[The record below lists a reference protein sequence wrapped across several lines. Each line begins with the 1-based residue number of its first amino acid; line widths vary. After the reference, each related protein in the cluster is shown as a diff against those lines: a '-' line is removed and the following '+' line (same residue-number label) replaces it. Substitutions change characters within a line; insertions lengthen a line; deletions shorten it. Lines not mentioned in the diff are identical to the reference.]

1 LAYSRTSKVA
11 DTAQYR
17 SLKELSLDLGASLFG
32 VARLESLR
40 DKLFSLSPQSVENL
54 PYAISLGFHLSD
66 RIIEDIE
73 DGPTPLYFFHYQRV
87 NIFLDE
93 MALKMTSHIQNQGFD
108 ALPIP
113 ASQVID
119 WKRQVG
125 HLSHKHVAKEAGLG
139 WVGRH
144 NLLVNPRFGARIR
157 LVTILTDFPLKV
169 DRPMQG
175 DCGTCKACIPVCPTS
190 AIGEDPLDFNHIGCY
205 EWIKAFCK
213 EHNIRQHI
221 CGICI
226 KACPGTERP

>member
-1 LAYSRTSKVA
+1 VA
-11 DTAQYR
+11 DTARYD
-17 SLKELSLDLGASLFG
+17 SLKGLSLDLGASLFG
-32 VARLESLR
+32 VARVESLE
-40 DKLFSLSPQSVENL
+40 DKLFSLSPQGVANL

-87 NIFLDE
+87 NICLDE
-93 MALKMTSHIQNQGFD
+93 MALRMTSHIQNQGFD

-125 HLSHKHVAKEAGLG
+125 HLSHRHVAKEAGLG
-139 WVGRH
+139 WIGRH

-157 LVTILTDFPLKV
+157 LVSVLTEFPLKV
-169 DRPMQG
+169 DRPMHG
-175 DCGTCKACIPVCPTS
+175 DCGTCKVCIPVCPAS

-205 EWIKAFCK
+205 EWIKSCCK
-213 EHNIRQHI
+213 ERNIRHHI

-226 KACPGTERP
+226 KACPGAERR

>member
-1 LAYSRTSKVA
+1 VA
-11 DTAQYR
+11 DTVHYD
-17 SLKELSLDLGASLFG
+17 SLKGLSLNLGASLFG
-32 VARLESLR
+32 VARLECLR
-40 DKLFSLSPQSVENL
+40 DKVFSLSPQGVENL

-93 MALKMTSHIQNQGFD
+93 MALRMTSHIQNQGFD

-119 WKRQVG
+119 WRRQIG
-125 HLSHKHVAKEAGLG
+125 HVSHKHVAKEAGLG
-139 WVGRH
+139 WIGRH
-144 NLLVNPRFGARIR
+144 NLLVTPRFGARMR
-157 LVTILTDFPLKV
+157 LVSIITDLPLKV
-169 DRPMQG
+169 DGPMRE
-175 DCGTCKACIPVCPTS
+175 DCGTCKACMPVCPAS
-190 AIGEDPLDFNHIGCY
+190 AICEDPVDFNHIGCY

-213 EHNIRQHI
+213 ERNIRQHI

-226 KACPGTERP
+226 KACPGTEKR